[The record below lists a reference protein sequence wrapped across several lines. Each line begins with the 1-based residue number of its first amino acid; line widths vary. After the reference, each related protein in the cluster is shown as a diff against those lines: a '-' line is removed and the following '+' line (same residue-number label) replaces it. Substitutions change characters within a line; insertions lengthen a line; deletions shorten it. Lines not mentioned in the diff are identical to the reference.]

1 LHEWILSAYSLIA
14 WVVIAWF
21 AILPRKLPVTE
32 NLCVY
37 FCIVLL
43 MTSVF
48 TTLHINMRRIL
59 YSEKL
64 TLYFCIEF
72 ANYIIYPL
80 LLLAFVNVIF
90 TARSTAIRI
99 GTTLLTYAALCAVHL
114 TLKLLRIIAFHHW
127 TFVMSMLMFACFMA
141 AAWALEK
148 AFAYLIRKEEAA

>member
-1 LHEWILSAYSLIA
+1 LHGWILCAYSLVA

-59 YSEKL
+59 NSEKL
-64 TLYFCIEF
+64 PFYFCIEF

-80 LLLAFVNVIF
+80 LLLAFVNVVF
-90 TARSTAIRI
+90 TARSAAIRL
-99 GTTLLTYAALCAVHL
+99 GTTVLTFAALCSVHL
-114 TLKLLRIIAFHHW
+114 LSKLLGIIAFRHW
-127 TFVMSMLMFACFMA
+127 TFAMSMLMFAGFMA